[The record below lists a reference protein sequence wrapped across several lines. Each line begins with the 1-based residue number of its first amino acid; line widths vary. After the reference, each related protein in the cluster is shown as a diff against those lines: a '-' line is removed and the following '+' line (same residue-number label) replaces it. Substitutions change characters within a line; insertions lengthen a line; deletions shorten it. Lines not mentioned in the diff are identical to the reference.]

1 MSDMERRYVDA
12 ELRAADDGGRRRLSG
27 YAAVFDSQSED
38 LGGFREVIKPG
49 AFKRVLATKPDVKAL
64 FNHDP
69 NRVLGRTT
77 NGTLALVEDERGLRV
92 DITLP
97 ETATAEEVHALVR
110 GGYVSQM
117 SFAFSVGEAGEQWN
131 KRLRTLTDVNLFD
144 VSVVTDPAYRA
155 TEVSARALAAAAESD
170 QEADGQ
176 EPDAIE
182 VQTINQRQ
190 AQELLEMRRRRL
202 RMLER
207 LNMAPRGRE

>member
-1 MSDMERRYVDA
+1 MNDMERRYVDA

-27 YAAVFDSQSED
+27 YAAVFNSQSED
-38 LGGFREVIKPG
+38 LGGFKEIIMPG
-49 AFKRVLATKPDVKAL
+49 AFKRALAAKPDVVAL

-69 NRVLGRTT
+69 SMVLGRTT
-77 NGTLALVEDERGLRV
+77 NGTLAMVEDDRGLRV

-117 SFAFSVGEAGEQWN
+117 SFKFSIAEGGEQWS
-131 KRLRTLTDVNLFD
+131 RRVRTVTDADIYD

-170 QEADGQ
+170 QEASGQ

-182 VQTINQRQ
+182 VQTIDQRQ

>member
-27 YAAVFDSQSED
+27 YAAVFNSQSED

-49 AFKRVLATKPDVKAL
+49 AFKRALATKPDVKAL

>member
-49 AFKRVLATKPDVKAL
+49 AFKRALATKPDVKAL

-117 SFAFSVGEAGEQWN
+117 SFAFSVGAEGEQWN
-131 KRLRTLTDVNLFD
+131 KRLRTLTDVDLFD

-155 TEVSARALAAAAESD
+155 TEVSARALATAAQTD
-170 QEADGQ
+170 EADGQ

-182 VQTINQRQ
+182 VQTIDQRQ
-190 AQELLEMRRRRL
+190 AQELLAMRRRRL

-207 LNMAPRGRE
+207 LNIAPRGKE